1 MTPANK
7 SNNLVFLLTLV
18 LVTAILLLPST
29 LLAESLI
36 FVTRW
41 DMDMK

>member
-1 MTPANK
+1 MTPA

-18 LVTAILLLPST
+18 LVTATLLLPST

-36 FVTRW
+36 FVTQW
-41 DMDMK
+41 DMK